1 MGGNFEGF
9 RPGSDADLF
18 MSRTYYIELSTWKV
32 RRLNQLGTPI
42 SIAVLARLG
51 IPTLERLWNGFDSDP
66 ELFMYWT

>member
-9 RPGSDADLF
+9 RPGSDANLF
-18 MSRTYYIELSTWKV
+18 MSRTYYIELRTWKV

-51 IPTLERLWNGFDSDP
+51 ISTLERF
-66 ELFMYWT
+66 